1 MTKLY
6 VDIETYSATDLKV
19 AGVYRYVQDPEF
31 QILMAAFAFDDEPV
45 TVLTEDDIWKIQPW
59 IIDNR
64 VTKVAHN
71 AAFERICFSQVFNK
85 GYGYLDPES
94 FKDTMALAGVHGYP
108 QKLAALAPA
117 LGVSAKDSAGTALV
131 NFFCKPDRNGNQRLP
146 EDHPEKWLDFVMYCE
161 QDVTV
166 LREVERVL
174 PDFPT
179 KMEQK
184 IFLADQHINDH
195 GMKVDVPM
203 ARRAVQVA
211 RDNAAIQIREIQDI
225 AGIENPNSGPRMLGW
240 LRSTGLPV
248 PNLQAETVSKL
259 LEGDL
264 SNEQRR
270 VLELRQELA
279 LVASKKFQAA
289 LVGVCKDGRLRGQFR
304 YFGAHTG
311 RWTGRGI
318 QPQNLPRE
326 KFKSDLPKEASEVE
340 HGRRA
345 ELLVDSAILDLMLG
359 LGADAVTLK
368 RLVRPLF
375 LGPFSVVD
383 YAAIEAR
390 AIAWE
395 ADEEWALQAFRDGR
409 DIYVETASRMSTPGN
424 QLDRSQGKVAVLALG
439 YNGAVNS
446 LRAMGAQGT
455 DEQLKRLVYQWR
467 RANPNIVQLWYDLD
481 EAFYTGG
488 QAGPH
493 LHVEKRGDSR
503 LLWLPS
509 GRAIAYHHV
518 KFQFGSRGRRATF
531 WSPGGY
537 RTDTYGGRL
546 AENATQAIARDL
558 LGEALVRLLEA
569 GYPVAGHVHDEVLAE
584 HDDYEEI
591 GRIMTQAP
599 AWAKG
604 FPIDGAGF
612 VSKRYRKD

>member
-6 VDIETYSATDLKV
+6 VDIETYATVDLKV
-19 AGVYRYVQDPEF
+19 VGAYRYVQDPEF
-31 QILMAAFAFDDEPV
+31 DILMGAFAYDDDPV
-45 TVLTEDDIWKIQPW
+45 AVLTGDAFHELKKDLLDP
-59 IIDNR
+59 R
-64 VTKVAHN
+64 LLKVAHN
-71 AAFERICFSQVFNK
+71 AAFERICFSQEYN
-85 GYGYLDPES
+85 GGRYLDPRA

-108 QKLAALAPA
+108 QKLEKLAPA
-117 LGVSAKDSAGTALV
+117 LGVSPKDTAGTALI
-131 NFFCKPDRNGNQRLP
+131 NFWCKPDRNGNRRRP

-161 QDVTV
+161 QDVTT
-166 LREVERVL
+166 LREVEQVL

-179 KMEQK
+179 EMERR
-184 IFLADQHINDH
+184 IFLADQRINDH

-203 ARRAVQVA
+203 ARKAVQVA
-211 RDNAAIQIREIQDI
+211 RANAALQIREIQDI
-225 AGIENPNSGPRMLGW
+225 TGIDNPNSNPQMLKW
-240 LRSTGLPV
+240 LQGSGLAV
-248 PNLQAETVSKL
+248 SNLQAETVSNL

-289 LVGVCKDGRLRGQFR
+289 LAGVCRDGRLRGQFR

-326 KFKSDLPKEASEVE
+326 GFKSDLPKASPEPE
-340 HGRRA
+340 HHARA
-345 ELLVDSAILDLMLG
+345 EHLVDSAILDLMLG
-359 LGADAVTLK
+359 LGADALTLK

-375 LGPFSVVD
+375 VGPFSVVD

-395 ADEEWALQAFRDGR
+395 ADEGWALEAFRAGR
-409 DIYVETASRMSTPGN
+409 DIYVETANRMSTPGN
-424 QLDRSQGKVAVLALG
+424 KLDRSQGKVAVLALG
-439 YNGAVNS
+439 YNGAVDS
-446 LRAMGAQGT
+446 LRAMGASGT
-455 DEQLKRLVYQWR
+455 DRALKRLVYQWR
-467 RANPNIVQLWYDLD
+467 RANPKIVQLWADLD
-481 EAFYTGG
+481 EAFYRGG

-493 LHVEKRGDSR
+493 LYVEKRDDDR

-509 GRAIAYHHV
+509 GRAITYHHV
-518 KFQFGSRGRRATF
+518 KFQFGNRGRRATF

-558 LGEALVRLLEA
+558 LGEALVRLLES
-569 GYPVAGHVHDEVLAE
+569 GYDVAGHVHDEVLAE
-584 HDDYEEI
+584 HDNHEEI
-591 GRIMTQAP
+591 GRIMTQVP
-599 AWAKG
+599 EWAGG

-612 VSKRYRKD
+612 VAKRYRKD